1 MAFKCQ
7 RWTLANALP
16 VIFVLWVIAMIY
28 GTHAW
33 LHLRPL
39 LERDPG
45 SFYIEAAIS
54 NTLTVLLLVCLGR
67 AMFTDPGSVP
77 DVPEWRDAQ
86 GGAWGSWQGGRGSAA
101 GRDHG
106 SEDGSVVH
114 EVKQTGG
121 RRFCKWCDSYKPDRC
136 HHCRVC
142 KSCILRMDHHC
153 PWIANC
159 VGFRNHKWFFL
170 LVMYS
175 FLSCAFIFATMTQSL
190 VRSLNFEYRSSRER
204 FMMVFGLTLACI
216 MALMLKAFLG
226 LHIWLMLKATT
237 TIELCEKRSRQGC
250 SKPLPSYEQ
259 GAYENIRAVLGPNPL
274 LWLLPVSPPAGD
286 GLYFP
291 VREARARV
299 DKGADA
305 GAAASAPKSAEGGG
319 ALLGEGS
326 EAETDAP
333 LAHGEEIP
341 VAG

>member
-16 VIFVLWVIAMIY
+16 VIFVLWIIATVY

-39 LERDPG
+39 RERDAR
-45 SFYIEAAIS
+45 SFCVEAAVS
-54 NTLTVLLLVCLGR
+54 NTLTALLLVCLGR

-86 GGAWGSWQGGRGSAA
+86 GGVWGSWQGARGGPVS
-101 GRDHG
+101 RDPTG
-106 SEDGSVVH
+106 EDGSVVH

-142 KSCILRMDHHC
+142 KSCVLRMDHHC

-159 VGFRNHKWFFL
+159 VGFRNHKYFFL
-170 LVMYS
+170 LVLYS
-175 FLSCAFIFATMTQSL
+175 FLSCAFILATMSQSL
-190 VRSLNFEYRSSRER
+190 LRSLSLEYRSSRER
-204 FMMVFGLTLACI
+204 FLMVFGLTLACI
-216 MALMLKAFLG
+216 MALLLKAFLG

-250 SKPLPSYEQ
+250 SKPPPSYEQ
-259 GAYENIRAVLGPNPL
+259 GAYENLRAVLGPHPL
-274 LWLLPVSPPAGD
+274 LWLLPVAPPAGD
-286 GLYFP
+286 GLHFP
-291 VREARARV
+291 VREARARAAT
-299 DKGADA
+299 GAGPGTAARAPA
-305 GAAASAPKSAEGGG
+305 GAAGGGG
-319 ALLGEGS
+319 ALLGP
-326 EAETDAP
+326 EAEAGAP
-333 LAHGEEIP
+333 PALGEEP
-341 VAG
+341 AVAR